1 MSVILGNFG
10 FAIMDFF
17 RKYVSVV
24 ALILMGMFLLDLTC
38 TAQEDLYVME
48 QTEILSNMS
57 FDGDEFD
64 EDEDSEFLLNSPSEG
79 FQNRC
84 ELCPILTLGA
94 KQDENLCSAALRLG
108 QVRRY
113 APRKNLADS
122 HNYIITKNS
131 KDGADFGSDHL
142 FLSDKS
148 YSFFITKAVSEQ
160 SLAAF
165 KNLRVCSS
173 LSQF

>member
-1 MSVILGNFG
+1 MI
-10 FAIMDFF
+10 DFF
-17 RKYVSVV
+17 RKYVFVV
-24 ALILMGMFLLDLTC
+24 ALILMGLFLLDFTN

-64 EDEDSEFLLNSPSEG
+64 EDEDSEFLLNSPSDGLQCQCDFGPVASLGEE
-79 FQNRC
+79 QN
-84 ELCPILTLGA
+84 
-94 KQDENLCSAALRLG
+94 ENLCSAALRLG

-113 APRKNLADS
+113 APRKSMVDS
-122 HNYIITKNS
+122 HNHIITKN
-131 KDGADFGSDHL
+131 KRDGANFGSDHL

-148 YSFFITKAVSEQ
+148 TFFFITKAVSEP

-165 KNLRVCSS
+165 TNLRVCSS

>member
-1 MSVILGNFG
+1 MI
-10 FAIMDFF
+10 DFF

-24 ALILMGMFLLDLTC
+24 ALILMGLFLLDLTN
-38 TAQEDLYVME
+38 TDQEELYVME

-64 EDEDSEFLLNSPSEG
+64 EDEDSEFLLNSPLEG

-84 ELCPILTLGA
+84 ELCPILTLGDE
-94 KQDENLCSAALRLG
+94 QNENLCSAALRLG

-122 HNYIITKNS
+122 HNYIITKNI
-131 KDGADFGSDHL
+131 KDGADYGSDHL

-148 YSFFITKAVSEQ
+148 TFFFIAKAFNAS

-165 KNLRVCSS
+165 PNLRLCSS

>member
-1 MSVILGNFG
+1 MYI
-10 FAIMDFF
+10 AMIDFF

-24 ALILMGMFLLDLTC
+24 ALILMGLFLLDLTC
-38 TAQEDLYVME
+38 TDQEDLYVME
-48 QTEILSNMS
+48 QTEILSSMS

-64 EDEDSEFLLNSPSEG
+64 EDEDSDFVLNSPSDG
-79 FQNRC
+79 FQCRC
-84 ELCPILTLGA
+84 ELFPILTLGEE
-94 KQDENLCSAALRLG
+94 QNENLCSAALRLG

-122 HNYIITKNS
+122 HNYIITKNI

-148 YSFFITKAVSEQ
+148 TFFFITKAVNEP

-165 KNLRVCSS
+165 KNLCLCS
-173 LSQF
+173 LL

>member
-1 MSVILGNFG
+1 MYKAMI
-10 FAIMDFF
+10 DFF

-24 ALILMGMFLLDLTC
+24 ALILMGLFLLDLTC
-38 TAQEDLYVME
+38 TDQDDLYVME

-79 FQNRC
+79 MQCRCDLFPATTIGDEQN
-84 ELCPILTLGA
+84 
-94 KQDENLCSAALRLG
+94 DNLCSAALRLG

-113 APRKNLADS
+113 APRKNLADG
-122 HNYIITKNS
+122 HNYIITRNI

-148 YSFFITKAVSEQ
+148 TFFFITKAVKES

-165 KNLRVCSS
+165 KILCVCSS

>member
-1 MSVILGNFG
+1 
-10 FAIMDFF
+10 MDFF

-38 TAQEDLYVME
+38 TAQEDLFVME

-57 FDGDEFD
+57 FDDGFD
-64 EDEDSEFLLNSPSEG
+64 DDEDSDFVLNDPSDG
-79 FQNRC
+79 LQCRC
-84 ELCPILTLGA
+84 EFCPNTSIGEE
-94 KQDENLCSAALRLG
+94 QDENLCSAALLLG

-113 APRKNLADS
+113 APRKSLADS
-122 HNYIITKNS
+122 HNYIVTKNI
-131 KDGADFGSDHL
+131 KDGLDYSSDHL

-165 KNLRVCSS
+165 SNLCLCSL

>member
-1 MSVILGNFG
+1 MI
-10 FAIMDFF
+10 DFF

-24 ALILMGMFLLDLTC
+24 VLILMGLFLLDLTC
-38 TAQEDLYVME
+38 TAQEDIFVME
-48 QTEILSNMS
+48 QTEILSSMS

-64 EDEDSEFLLNSPSEG
+64 EDEDSDFVLNGPSDGLQCRCVFCPVTSLGEE
-79 FQNRC
+79 QN
-84 ELCPILTLGA
+84 
-94 KQDENLCSAALRLG
+94 ENMCSAALRLG

-122 HNYIITKNS
+122 HNYIITRNI

-148 YSFFITKAVSEQ
+148 NFFFITKAVKES

-165 KNLRVCSS
+165 SNLCLCSF

>member
-1 MSVILGNFG
+1 MYI
-10 FAIMDFF
+10 AMIDFS

-24 ALILMGMFLLDLTC
+24 ALILMGLFLLDLTC
-38 TAQEDLYVME
+38 TDQEDLYVVE
-48 QTEILSNMS
+48 QTEIQSSMS

-64 EDEDSEFLLNSPSEG
+64 EDEDSEFLLNSPSDGLQCQCDFGPVASIGEE
-79 FQNRC
+79 QN
-84 ELCPILTLGA
+84 
-94 KQDENLCSAALRLG
+94 ENLCSAALRLG

-113 APRKNLADS
+113 APRKSLADS
-122 HNYIITKNS
+122 HNYIITKN
-131 KDGADFGSDHL
+131 KRDGANFGSDHL

-148 YSFFITKAVSEQ
+148 TFFFITKAVNAS

-165 KNLRVCSS
+165 SNLCLCSL

>member
-1 MSVILGNFG
+1 MIE
-10 FAIMDFF
+10 FF

-24 ALILMGMFLLDLTC
+24 ALILMGLFLLDLTC
-38 TAQEDLYVME
+38 TAQEDIFVME
-48 QTEILSNMS
+48 QTEIQSNMS

-64 EDEDSEFLLNSPSEG
+64 DDEDSEFLLNSPSEG
-79 FQNRC
+79 FQSRC

-122 HNYIITKNS
+122 HNYIIAKNI
-131 KDGADFGSDHL
+131 KDGADYGSDHL
-142 FLSDKS
+142 FLSHNSIIYQLKS
-148 YSFFITKAVSEQ
+148 
-160 SLAAF
+160 
-165 KNLRVCSS
+165 N
-173 LSQF
+173 

>member
-1 MSVILGNFG
+1 MI
-10 FAIMDFF
+10 DFF
-17 RKYVSVV
+17 RKYVSVI
-24 ALILMGMFLLDLTC
+24 ALILMGLFLLDITN

-64 EDEDSEFLLNSPSEG
+64 DDEDSAFVLNGPSDGLQCRCDFCPVTSLGEE
-79 FQNRC
+79 QN
-84 ELCPILTLGA
+84 
-94 KQDENLCSAALRLG
+94 ENLCSAALRLG

-122 HNYIITKNS
+122 HNYIIMKNI
-131 KDGADFGSDHL
+131 KDGADYGSDHL

-148 YSFFITKAVSEQ
+148 TFFFITKAVDAS

-165 KNLRVCSS
+165 TILCLCSL

>member
-1 MSVILGNFG
+1 MI
-10 FAIMDFF
+10 DFF

-24 ALILMGMFLLDLTC
+24 VLTLMGLFLLDLTS

-64 EDEDSEFLLNSPSEG
+64 EDEDSDFVLKDPSDGLQCRCDFCPVTSFGKE
-79 FQNRC
+79 QN
-84 ELCPILTLGA
+84 
-94 KQDENLCSAALRLG
+94 ENLCSAALRLG

-122 HNYIITKNS
+122 YNNIITENI
-131 KDGADFGSDHL
+131 KDGLGFGSDHL
-142 FLSDKS
+142 FLSEKS
-148 YSFFITKAVSEQ
+148 FSFFITKAVGES

-165 KNLRVCSS
+165 KNFCLCSF

>member
-1 MSVILGNFG
+1 MINL
-10 FAIMDFF
+10 F

-24 ALILMGMFLLDLTC
+24 ALILMGLFLLDLTS

-79 FQNRC
+79 FQSRC
-84 ELCPILTLGA
+84 ELCPILTLGDE
-94 KQDENLCSAALRLG
+94 QNENLCSAALRLG

-122 HNYIITKNS
+122 HNYIITKNI

-142 FLSDKS
+142 FLSHNSFIYQLKS
-148 YSFFITKAVSEQ
+148 
-160 SLAAF
+160 
-165 KNLRVCSS
+165 N
-173 LSQF
+173 

>member
-1 MSVILGNFG
+1 MI
-10 FAIMDFF
+10 DFF

-24 ALILMGMFLLDLTC
+24 ALILMGLFLLDLTC
-38 TAQEDLYVME
+38 TDQEDLYVME

-57 FDGDEFD
+57 FDDDVFD
-64 EDEDSEFLLNSPSEG
+64 DDEDSDFVLNGPSDGLQCRCDFCPVTSLGEE
-79 FQNRC
+79 QN
-84 ELCPILTLGA
+84 
-94 KQDENLCSAALRLG
+94 ENLCSAALRLG

-113 APRKNLADS
+113 APRKSLADS
-122 HNYIITKNS
+122 HNYIITKNI

-148 YSFFITKAVSEQ
+148 TFFFITKAVSEP

-165 KNLRVCSS
+165 TNICVCSS